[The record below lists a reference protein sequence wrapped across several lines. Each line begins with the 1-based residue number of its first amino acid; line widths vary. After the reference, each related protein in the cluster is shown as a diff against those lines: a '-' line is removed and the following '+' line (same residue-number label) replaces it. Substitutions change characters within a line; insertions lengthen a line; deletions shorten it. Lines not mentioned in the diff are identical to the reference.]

1 MRRYSVE
8 GSGPDCKS
16 GVTDS
21 VGSIPTRRTNRSIP
35 STYNVTLAQ
44 FEDTAKGKSS
54 GAHSD
59 ADLKRTGRRNS
70 AVSGSLPSILWPL
83 S

>member
-21 VGSIPTRRTNRSIP
+21 VGSIPTRRTIGYRISYPNDSIIMD
-35 STYNVTLAQ
+35 N
-44 FEDTAKGKSS
+44 
-54 GAHSD
+54 
-59 ADLKRTGRRNS
+59 DL
-70 AVSGSLPSILWPL
+70 
-83 S
+83 